1 MVNAKELYRSP
12 TFQWDSGPLEMNV
25 DISGVETLELRV
37 NEATWFDIAPNVNR
51 VDVRLE
57 K

>member
-1 MVNAKELYRSP
+1 
-12 TFQWDSGPLEMNV
+12 MNV

-37 NEATWFDIAPNVNR
+37 ANEAIWFNIAPNVNR